1 MKWNDDVFRHEEPCK
16 GAASNAPAMPV
27 RRRQLLRAGLCIA
40 AGATLD
46 AAPFMRTSASAQTP
60 GYPNKSLKLIV
71 PFPPGGN
78 TDIIARTYSI
88 PLAEALGQSVVVENR
103 GGAAGTIGATA
114 AARSAPD
121 GYTFFIGDIGT
132 LCISRF
138 ANADL
143 QYDPIKDFTPVSL
156 LATISVLVTA
166 RPDFPASTFQEFL
179 ALARANPGKFT
190 CATSGVGT
198 IGHLSLELL
207 KSKAGLDIVH
217 VPYRGGAA
225 AATDLMGG
233 QIDLLI
239 DGAGLSLA
247 KAGRIKALAV
257 TGDRM
262 QTLPDVPTIAELGV
276 SGFHLE
282 NFWGFLMPSGAPPQA
297 IERLNAELNRI
308 AALPRLR
315 AQLEEGGFAAKGST
329 PDEFALLV
337 RSTTDK
343 IAEVVKT
350 SGVKF

>member
-1 MKWNDDVFRHEEPCK
+1 VKEND
-16 GAASNAPAMPV
+16 V
-27 RRRQLLRAGLCIA
+27 RRRQLIGAGLRIA
-40 AGATLD
+40 AGATLSG
-46 AAPFMRTSASAQTP
+46 APFMRTPAYAQMS
-60 GYPNKSLKLIV
+60 GYPNRLLKLIV
-71 PFPPGGN
+71 PYPPGGN
-78 TDIIARTYSI
+78 TDIVARSYSN

-103 GGAAGTIGATA
+103 GGAAGTLGAAA
-114 AARSAPD
+114 AARAAPD
-121 GYTFFIGDIGT
+121 GYSLFIGDIGT

-143 QYDPIKDFTPVSL
+143 QYDPIKDFAPVSL
-156 LATISVLVTA
+156 LATVSVLVTA
-166 RPDFPASTFQEFL
+166 RPDFPASTFREFI

-190 CATSGVGT
+190 CGTSGVGT

-207 KSKAGLDIVH
+207 KSLAGLDIVH
-217 VPYRGGAA
+217 VPYRGGAP

-239 DGAGLSLA
+239 DGAALALA

-262 QTLPDVPTIAELGV
+262 QALPDVPTIAESGV
-276 SGFHLE
+276 PDFRLE
-282 NFWGFLMPSGAPPQA
+282 NFWGFLMPIGAPPQA

-315 AQLEEGGFAAKGST
+315 AQLEDGGFAAKGGT
-329 PDEFALLV
+329 PEEFALLI

-350 SGVKF
+350 SNVKF